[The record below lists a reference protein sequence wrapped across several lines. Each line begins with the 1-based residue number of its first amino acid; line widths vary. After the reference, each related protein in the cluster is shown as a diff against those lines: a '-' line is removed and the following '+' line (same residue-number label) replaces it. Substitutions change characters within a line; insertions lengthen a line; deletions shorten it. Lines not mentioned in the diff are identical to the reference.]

1 MKHTHIQDS
10 DADPIIE
17 VTQQT
22 PLVTTTD
29 LQGTI
34 SFANTAFVRTCGLAM
49 EQILGASHSIVRH
62 PDMPPRVF
70 ADMWTVLNAGR
81 PWTGLLKNRGSH
93 GETYWVKANI
103 IPMFKDRQTVGFTS
117 VQCRADESEVRHAEQ
132 VYRLWRAGE
141 GAQYVLRAGRI
152 VETGWRAMVK
162 AVKNPL
168 DLPVQWRMQGTAAIL
183 GMLFLVLL
191 LCAAMPD
198 AAARLAQASGGWRLW
213 ALVGGSIGL
222 TASIAIAAYFLSRV
236 VAPLRTALETVTAI
250 AGGEI
255 TRQFDDTRTAGELL
269 DLNLALGQMVAKMA
283 AVLGDSRQHA
293 AEVASVVDELADGA
307 SRLAERSAGQADD
320 VQAVTR
326 STADIDGL
334 GQRNTDAAT
343 QASRSAHKAS
353 DEADQTCA
361 AAAAMHTAMR
371 DIAACSRRIGEISH
385 VIDEISLQTGIL
397 ALNAAA
403 AASRAGEQGRT
414 FNIIAGEVRTLAQ
427 RSGAAAKE
435 IKQLV
440 DESQQQTGAGEKL
453 AAKVGARINGVAQQ
467 VKEVSAMI
475 SQISVAAQ
483 EQCAGVESIN
493 VRLQTL
499 DATTHQNAELARAS
513 AGSSS
518 DAIRE
523 ARRLQAAL
531 GVWSLD

>member
-1 MKHTHIQDS
+1 MNHI
-10 DADPIIE
+10 PIHQGSAPAS
-17 VTQQT
+17 QQA
-22 PLVTTTD
+22 PLITTTD
-29 LQGTI
+29 LHGTI
-34 SFANTAFVRTCGLAM
+34 SFANTAFLRTCGLAM
-49 EQILGASHSIVRH
+49 EQVLGAPHSIVRH
-62 PDMPPRVF
+62 PDMPSKVF
-70 ADMWTVLNAGR
+70 ADMWAVLQAGR
-81 PWTGLLKNRGSH
+81 SWTGLVKNRSSSGDAF
-93 GETYWVKANI
+93 WVKANI

-117 VQCRADESEVRHAEQ
+117 VQCTPEDVEILQAEQ
-132 VYRLWRAGE
+132 VYGLWRVGAG
-141 GAQYVLRAGRI
+141 AHYVLRAGRI
-152 VETGWRAMVK
+152 VETGWRALIK

-183 GMLFLVLL
+183 ASLFSVLIASALLPGVLVVPMALT
-191 LCAAMPD
+191 
-198 AAARLAQASGGWRLW
+198 GGWRVW
-213 ALVGGSIGL
+213 ALVGGAIGL
-222 TASIAIAAYFLSRV
+222 SASIAVAVYFLQRV
-236 VAPLRTALETVTAI
+236 VAPLRQSLDAATAI

-307 SRLAERSAGQADD
+307 RRLAERSASQADD

-326 STADIDGL
+326 STADIDAL
-334 GQRNTDAAT
+334 SQRNTDAAT
-343 QASRSAHKAS
+343 QASKSAHRAS

-361 AAAAMHTAMR
+361 AAAAMHTAMH
-371 DIAACSRRIGEISH
+371 DITVCSQRIGEISH

-435 IKQLV
+435 IKRLV

-453 AAKVGARINGVAQQ
+453 AAQVGTRINGVAQQ

-475 SQISVAAQ
+475 SQISLAAQ
-483 EQCAGVESIN
+483 EQCAGVEHIN
-493 VRLQTL
+493 TRLQTL

-513 AGSSS
+513 AASSA

-523 ARRLQAAL
+523 AQRLQAAL